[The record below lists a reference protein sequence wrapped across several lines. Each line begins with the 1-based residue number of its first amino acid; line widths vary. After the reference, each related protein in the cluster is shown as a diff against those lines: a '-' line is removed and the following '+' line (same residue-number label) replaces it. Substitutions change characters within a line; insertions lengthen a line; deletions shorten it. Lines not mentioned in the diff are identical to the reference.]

1 MRRTLCLVVLAL
13 AGLTGCSV
21 LDSMNP
27 FKSSGPKVAELQA
40 IQATAQAHVVWRE
53 SIGKSDV
60 YSFMPAIVDS
70 TIYAAGRDGS
80 LIRID
85 DGKQSW
91 RVNVGQPLSG
101 GVGADRDRVV
111 VGSSSGEVL
120 AFSASEGKLLWKAE
134 ATSEVLSP
142 PALGGG
148 MVVVRSA
155 DNRLIAYDAFD
166 GTRRWIFQ
174 RPMPAL
180 SVRMTAQPLIDHQ
193 FIFVGFPGGKLV
205 AVNLENG
212 AAVWDGTV
220 AQPKGATELERA
232 SDITSA
238 PVIFQRTIC
247 AVAYQGRV
255 SCFDLMRGNL
265 IWARAMSSTSGLSID
280 GTSLYVTDDKSA
292 VHALDL
298 ETGAS
303 LWKQDKLALRRLTA
317 PLPFRRYVIVADLQ
331 GVLHFLDKENGSFV
345 ARVTTDGSAVVA
357 PLQIFGRQI
366 LVQTANGGIFAVE
379 QE

>member
-1 MRRTLCLVVLAL
+1 MRRTLSLVVLAL

-27 FKSSGPKVAELQA
+27 FKSRGPKVAELQA
-40 IQATAQAHVVWRE
+40 IQATAQARVVWRE
-53 SIGKSDV
+53 SIGKSEV

-91 RVNVGQPLSG
+91 KVNVGQTLSG
-101 GVGADRDRVV
+101 GVGADRDRVI
-111 VGSSSGEVL
+111 VGSSSGQVL

-134 ATSEVLSP
+134 ATSEILSP

-193 FIFVGFPGGKLV
+193 FIFAGFPGGKLI

-280 GTSLYVTDDKSA
+280 GTSLYVTDDRSA

-345 ARVTTDGSAVVA
+345 ARVTTDGSPVVA
-357 PLQIFGRQI
+357 PLQLFGRQI